1 MCRRLV
7 IPERELVDAEMEVTH
22 RWWQFSAR
30 FNVRR
35 TQAVPAARVHNGET
49 EGVMLRWGI
58 PERKDKER
66 GVVIR
71 GAALVPLAEITG
83 DSGHRP
89 AWTGRQRCIVPLAGF
104 YVWHL
109 TPERI
114 RQPYYVRVVN
124 RPVFGVAALWER
136 TVSDDEHDDV
146 IEACALLTVAANPL
160 LAEIDH
166 SSVGGQMPAILRRED
181 YPVWLTCAPSDAQA
195 LLRPYPH
202 ERMVAHPVPP
212 YVNYPEY
219 DGAPLIHAIR

>member
-1 MCRRLV
+1 MCRRIV
-7 IPERELVDAEMEVTH
+7 IADQAVVAEEIKVTH
-22 RWWQFSAR
+22 PWWQFSSR

-35 TQAVPAARVHNGET
+35 TQTVPAVRMHEGES

-58 PERKDKER
+58 PDQRKEG
-66 GVVIR
+66 GVIIR
-71 GAALVPLAEITG
+71 GAALVAHDEILST
-83 DSGHRP
+83 DRRP
-89 AWTGRQRCIVPLAGF
+89 AWLGGQRCIVPLAGY

-109 TPERI
+109 TADRI
-114 RQPYYVRVVN
+114 RQPHFVRVVN

-136 TVSDDEHDDV
+136 TVSDDDDV

-160 LAEIDH
+160 LQEIDQ

-202 ERMVAHPVPP
+202 EQMVAHPVPP

-219 DGAPLIHAIR
+219 DGPPLINAIR